1 MESGERH
8 GSQRVGQWLLGA
20 PVRLFL
26 VVLVVAAIATG
37 VRYGGSIPAANDA
50 IPPHAGSP
58 TIMYTNPLTV
68 EDTPSG
74 AFESCPDPAIIK
86 GQAPDDAFWYLYC
99 TSNPFNGNDRTAT
112 GRLNNHLVSTLQSRD
127 LVHWTYAGDAFPDRP
142 NWVSRNAL
150 FWAPD
155 IQYFNGQYYLYY
167 TTTDTLTGSHGSAIG
182 VATSPTPTGPWTDS
196 GGPVVESQPWPGR
209 RFGRWVYDPTVV
221 ADADGQRYMFYGS
234 FVGGISARRLSP
246 DGLHT
251 DPVGEVSITVSG
263 RYEGASVVRHG
274 GYYYLFASSSECCN
288 GALSGYGVLVGRA
301 TKLLGPYTDHDG
313 VALLGGPQV
322 GGTPVLSAN
331 GNRWVGPGHNTV
343 ITDPAGQDWMIYH
356 AVDRTSPY
364 FTGTPST
371 KRPLLM
377 DPLDW
382 ADGWPVVHGG
392 LGPSDEPQLAPATNP
407 GDARRAPVAVAKPDS
422 PGISDDALS
431 VDFGAPLAGIAGQGA
446 AFPSGQWRW
455 VRPPGGNTVSLDGS
469 ELRFATQAG
478 TLDDRAAGVL
488 TEPTP
493 LGDYTVETRLRL
505 DAPPGGCCAAPTQ
518 AGLAIYGDDG
528 NYLTLVDAARDG
540 TAQTVFAKRV
550 SEGVG
555 SSARTGTS
563 VVGAPATVTYLRIA
577 KRTRS
582 GVETYTASTS
592 RDGKQWVQGATW
604 THELGRTARIGL
616 VAMGGEGYVARF
628 DYVRVFTL
636 PLSGASTPAP

>member
-1 MESGERH
+1 MQSGERR
-8 GSQRVGQWLLGA
+8 GSQRAGQRLLGA
-20 PVRLFL
+20 PVRVFL
-26 VVLVVAAIATG
+26 VVLVITAIGAG
-37 VRYGGSIPAANDA
+37 VRYGGGISLGNTSVAPLTETST
-50 IPPHAGSP
+50 G
-58 TIMYTNPLTV
+58 TYTNPLSV
-68 EDTPSG
+68 ETTTGG
-74 AFESCPDPAIIK
+74 AFESCPDPAVIK
-86 GQAPDDAFWYLYC
+86 GQAVDDPFWYLYC
-99 TSNPFNGNDRTAT
+99 TSNPLNGNDRTTT
-112 GRLNNHLVSTLQSRD
+112 GRLNNHLVATLQSRD
-127 LVHWTYAGDAFPDRP
+127 LVHWAYVGDAFLDRP
-142 NWVSRNAL
+142 AWVSRNAL

-167 TTTDTLTGSHGSAIG
+167 TTTDTLTDSRGSAIG
-182 VATSPTPTGPWTDS
+182 VATSANPTGPWVDS
-196 GGPVVESQPWPGR
+196 GGPVVESQPWSGR

-221 ADADGQRYMFYGS
+221 ADADGQRYLFYGS

-246 DGLHT
+246 DGLHAT
-251 DPVGEVSITVSG
+251 AVGEVQITVSG

-274 GYYYLFASSSECCN
+274 NYYYLFASSSECCN
-288 GALSGYGVLVGRA
+288 GALSGYSVFVGRA

-343 ITDPAGQDWMIYH
+343 ITDRAGQDWIIYH

-364 FTGTPST
+364 FTSTPST

-377 DPLDW
+377 DTLDW

-392 LGPSDEPQLAPATNP
+392 LGPSDGPQPAPAARP
-407 GDARRAPVAVAKPDS
+407 GDAHRALTTVTPLAA
-422 PGISDDALS
+422 PGIRDDALS
-431 VDFGAPLAGIAGQGA
+431 VDFGAPLAGIAGQGS

-455 VRPPGGNTVSLDGS
+455 VRPPIDNTISLDGGA
-469 ELRFATQAG
+469 LRFATQAG

-493 LGDYTVETRLRL
+493 LGDYTVEARLRL
-505 DAPPGGCCAAPTQ
+505 DAPSSGCCAAPTQ
-518 AGLAIYGDDG
+518 AGLTIYGDDG
-528 NYLTLVDAARDG
+528 NYLTLVAAARDG
-540 TAQTVFAKRV
+540 MAQTVFAKRI

-555 SSARTGTS
+555 GSARTGTS
-563 VVGAPATVTYLRIA
+563 VVGAPATVIYLRIT
-577 KRTRS
+577 KHTRS
-582 GVETYTASTS
+582 GVEAYTAYTS

-616 VAMGGEGYVARF
+616 VAMGGEGYTARF

-636 PLSGASTPAP
+636 PPSVS